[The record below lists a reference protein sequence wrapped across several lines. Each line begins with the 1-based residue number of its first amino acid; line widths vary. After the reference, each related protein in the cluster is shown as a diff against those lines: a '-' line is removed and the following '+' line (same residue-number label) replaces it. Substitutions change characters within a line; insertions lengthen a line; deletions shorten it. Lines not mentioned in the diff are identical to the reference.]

1 MKLFSNDL
9 SKLSELITNG
19 KVKAMLLYGPN
30 QGLKEGIIKKIINQN
45 NFFVSNQNG
54 KDISP
59 DSFLM
64 LVNSQNL
71 FANREIVKFN
81 NIGNTINKELTS
93 LLSEHSF
100 ANFICFIAED
110 TLPKTGIRKLFEEHP
125 QLVAIGCY
133 FEENLSKLIMQISK
147 TRNCSISNEAFE
159 YLSSNLHG
167 DHLLIKAELEKIFSY
182 SSTKGHVDLED
193 IKNSLSSDFNANS
206 DKMCIFFAR
215 QEYGLFEKELSK
227 LRQQNINDVLI
238 IRALIRYFVNIYYA
252 TCYIEQG
259 ESADSAIKKL
269 NSPIFYKY
277 VADFKQII
285 NKYNSQD
292 AIKIISNLQEAEVKY
307 KQNPNDFYLFWT
319 SWQEI

>member
-9 SKLSELITNG
+9 SKLSELVTKG

-30 QGLKEGIIKKIINQN
+30 QGLKEGIIKKITNQN
-45 NFFVSNQNG
+45 SFFVSNHNG
-54 KDISP
+54 KDISA

-71 FANREIVKFN
+71 FAAREMVKFN
-81 NIGNTINKELTS
+81 NIGSSINKELTS

-100 ANFICFIAED
+100 ANFICFLAED

-133 FEENLSKLIMQISK
+133 FEENLSKLVVQISK

-159 YLSSNLHG
+159 YLSSNLQG
-167 DHLLIKAELEKIFSY
+167 DHLFIKAELEKVFAY
-182 SSTKGHVDLED
+182 SAHKGHIDLED
-193 IKNSLSSDFNANS
+193 IQNSLSSDLNANS

-238 IRALIRYFVNIYYA
+238 IRALIRYFVNIYYV

-259 ESADSAIKKL
+259 ESVELAIKKL
-269 NSPIFYKY
+269 TPPIFYKY
-277 VADFKQII
+277 AADFKQII
-285 NKYNSQD
+285 SKYNSQE
-292 AIKIISNLQEAEVKY
+292 AIKIISHLQEAEVKY
-307 KQNPNDFYLFWT
+307 KQNPNDFYLFL
-319 SWQEI
+319 SNLA